1 MTADLREK
9 LLKEATEARRN
20 AIAPFSNFEV
30 GAALATSDGKIFRG
44 CNVENATF
52 GLTVCAER
60 VALLTALAAGERK
73 FAAVAVVTRSK
84 EPSGPC
90 GSCRQ
95 LLWEF
100 GGDLDLVLGN
110 SAGQTRDF
118 KLSEL
123 FPLPFDFHPGD

>member
-1 MTADLREK
+1 MTGELRKK
-9 LLKEATEARRN
+9 LLHEATEARRN
-20 AIAPFSNFEV
+20 AIAPFSTFEV
-30 GAALATSDGKIFRG
+30 GAALITSDGKIYRG

-73 FAAVAVVTRSK
+73 FAAVAVVTRSPV
-84 EPSGPC
+84 PSAPC

-100 GGDLDLVLGN
+100 GGDLDVVLCNVG
-110 SAGQTRDF
+110 GETRDF

-123 FPLPFDFHPGD
+123 FPLPFEFHPGD

>member
-1 MTADLREK
+1 MTGEMRQR
-9 LLKEATEARRN
+9 LLQEATEARRN
-20 AIAPFSNFEV
+20 AIAPFSSFEV
-30 GAALATSDGKIFRG
+30 GAALSTKDGKIFRG
-44 CNVENATF
+44 CNVENATL

-73 FAAVAVVTRSK
+73 FAAVAVVTRSE
-84 EPSGPC
+84 EPSAPC

-110 SAGQTRDF
+110 VAGRTRDF

>member
-1 MTADLREK
+1 MTGEFRKK
-9 LLKEATEARRN
+9 LLQEAMEARRN
-20 AIAPFSNFEV
+20 AIAPFSSFEV
-30 GAALATSDGKIFRG
+30 GAALATKDGKIFRG

-73 FAAVAVVTRSK
+73 FTAVAVVTRS
-84 EPSGPC
+84 EDPSAPC

-100 GGDLDLVLGN
+100 GGDLDLVLANVG
-110 SAGQTRDF
+110 GKTKDF
-118 KLSEL
+118 KLSDL
-123 FPLPFDFHPGD
+123 FPLPFNFHPGD